1 MSNATPTPKPKRAP
15 STSKVAA
22 STTSRSKKPATKNK
36 NTKVGLTIDI
46 SFRIVATFIASAL
59 GVIGA
64 GSIIGLDVWMS
75 AALGGLLAVAKV
87 VEKLALAFLEDGKID
102 RKEVNMIFS
111 QVVRLKEAGEDEA
124 KPKK

>member
-1 MSNATPTPKPKRAP
+1 MSTAKT
-15 STSKVAA
+15 
-22 STTSRSKKPATKNK
+22 
-36 NTKVGLTIDI
+36 NTKKRKSGKVRLTIDI

-102 RKEVNMIFS
+102 KDEVNMIFS
-111 QVVRLKEAGEDEA
+111 QVVRLKEAGDNE
-124 KPKK
+124 PSSKK

>member
-1 MSNATPTPKPKRAP
+1 MPNA
-15 STSKVAA
+15 KV
-22 STTSRSKKPATKNK
+22 KKPVNK
-36 NTKVGLTIDI
+36 NSKAGLTIDI

-111 QVVRLKEAGEDEA
+111 QVVRLKEAGENETA
-124 KPKK
+124 PKK

>member
-1 MSNATPTPKPKRAP
+1 MPSAAKTP
-15 STSKVAA
+15 
-22 STTSRSKKPATKNK
+22 KKPANK
-36 NTKVGLTIDI
+36 NSKVGLTLDI

-64 GSIIGLDVWMS
+64 GSIVGLDVWMS
-75 AALGGLLAVAKV
+75 ASLGGLLAVAKV

-111 QVVRLKEAGEDEA
+111 QVVRLKEAGEDNNNA
-124 KPKK
+124 KK

>member
-1 MSNATPTPKPKRAP
+1 MPTPKKPD
-15 STSKVAA
+15 SKA
-22 STTSRSKKPATKNK
+22 KNK
-36 NTKVGLTIDI
+36 NSKAGLTLDI
-46 SFRIVATFIASAL
+46 SYRIIATFIASAL

-75 AALGGLLAVAKV
+75 AALGGLLAVARV

-111 QVVRLKEAGEDEA
+111 QVVRLKEAGDNEA
-124 KPKK
+124 TPKK